1 MTEQPVRP
9 DQFSFIEVEVAD
21 GVGWLRLNRPEVLNA
36 FHLPMYEE
44 IVAALASLEGDESVR
59 AILITGNGRAFC
71 AGRDFRY
78 SSQLQEEGGDPS
90 SWRRRYRTFFPY
102 TAMFTTPIISAVQ
115 GYALGGGAS
124 LALGADITIA
134 TPEAKFGY
142 PETRH
147 GIASKSMLWA
157 WHLGPKVAKEV
168 VATGRLIAAGEAS
181 RLRLVS
187 MLAADDEL
195 IDQARSVAA
204 DVAGMPEGVT
214 KSVKR
219 MANWASRDMARVV
232 WHDRMF
238 DVETAAWDAAGV
250 EPSPWLVEIRQ
261 AAARLVTSPP
271 GGQEGVSA

>member
-1 MTEQPVRP
+1 MGEASTHV
-9 DQFSFIEVEVAD
+9 DQFDFIQTGVSD

-44 IVAALASLEGDESVR
+44 IATAMTSFEQDDAVR
-59 AILITGNGRAFC
+59 SILVTGNGRAFC

-78 SSQLQEEGGDPS
+78 SSDLQEEGGDPAA
-90 SWRRRYRTFFPY
+90 WRRRYRTFFPY
-102 TAMFTTPIISAVQ
+102 TSALTTPIVSAVQ

-134 TPEAKFGY
+134 TPTAKFGY

-168 VATGRLIAAGEAS
+168 VATGRLIAAAEAS

-187 MLAADDEL
+187 MLVPDDEL
-195 IDQARSVAA
+195 IEQARSVATELA
-204 DVAGMPEGVT
+204 AMPVGVPQT
-214 KSVKR
+214 VKR
-219 MANWASRDMARVV
+219 MVNWATRDTARVV

-238 DVETAAWDAAGV
+238 DYETASWDAAGV
-250 EPSPWLVEIRQ
+250 EPSPWLIAIRELVAGKWAPVPVEKGASR
-261 AAARLVTSPP
+261 
-271 GGQEGVSA
+271 